1 MMEWTGLDD
10 LDVVVKGRVE
20 RNQNTWQ
27 IFFGMSNYMLFIEV
41 SKFQAVASDG
51 VGYLK
56 FSVHHARVKI
66 IIKLSNEVAK

>member
-1 MMEWTGLDD
+1 
-10 LDVVVKGRVE
+10 
-20 RNQNTWQ
+20 
-27 IFFGMSNYMLFIEV
+27 MLFIEV